1 VSVAVGP
8 TSPVDR
14 GRSWLHRLDPL
25 VKLAWLVAVVVVAL
39 ATSHPLPLFAIA
51 LVGFIVGLTA
61 GVAGQIAR
69 VLAIFVPISASI
81 IVIQTIAP
89 AACQV
94 ACAPA
99 VQLGPVD
106 LYGDGMLRGLSLV
119 GRLVAVETVALAVI
133 LTTHPSDLFAA
144 LARLRVPYVANLM
157 LSMTLQLIPILQREF
172 ATVLS
177 AQRSRALRGTGFAAV
192 LPSFVPVF
200 AGAFERVQ
208 QLTIGLE
215 SRAFG
220 SSARRTSY
228 RRIRTGPRTMVA
240 AAAGLL
246 AGLVGTIAGLTLWS
260 ADRTADV
267 ALPAGLVVAVFVVA
281 GTLFVGVV
289 LAGIRSIARA

>member
-172 ATVLS
+172 EVVLS
-177 AQRSRALRGTGFAAV
+177 AQRARGMRSTGFRAV
-192 LPSFVPVF
+192 LPTFVPVF
-200 AGAFERVQ
+200 AAAFERVQ
-208 QLTIGLE
+208 RLTIGLE
-215 SRAFG
+215 SRGFG
-220 SSARRTSY
+220 AAGARTSY
-228 RRIRTGPRTMVA
+228 RRVRFGRADLAVIVA
-240 AAAGLL
+240 GIGAGLL
-246 AGLVGTIAGLTLWS
+246 GTIAGLTVWD
-260 ADRTADV
+260 ADRARDLV
-267 ALPAGLVVAVFVVA
+267 LPASVVLAVFGLA
-281 GTLFVGVV
+281 GTLFVGVI
-289 LAGIRSIARA
+289 LAGIRSLARA